1 MDIFLCYGNNARMAS
16 AKIPADLHA
25 SQEEA
30 VALSYWRGHMD
41 AKMDDLTRR
50 VSSIEGKINTI
61 HEDVQKIVVSL
72 EKRDATDG
80 QVKGILRWLAPDSA
94 AAIAIAVALIAV
106 ALRFIP

>member
-1 MDIFLCYGNNARMAS
+1 M
-16 AKIPADLHA
+16 
-25 SQEEA
+25 
-30 VALSYWRGHMD
+30 
-41 AKMDDLTRR
+41 
-50 VSSIEGKINTI
+50 
-61 HEDVQKIVVSL
+61 SL

>member
-1 MDIFLCYGNNARMAS
+1 MAKAR
-16 AKIPADLHA
+16 IPMSPQPSEDEGAD
-25 SQEEA
+25 
-30 VALSYWRGHMD
+30 LSYWRGHMD

-50 VSSIEGKINTI
+50 VSSIEDKVNTI

-94 AAIAIAVALIAV
+94 AAIAIIVAVIAI

>member
-1 MDIFLCYGNNARMAS
+1 MAKAR
-16 AKIPADLHA
+16 IPTSPQPSEEEGAD
-25 SQEEA
+25 
-30 VALSYWRGHMD
+30 LSYWRGHMD

-50 VSSIEGKINTI
+50 VSNIEDKVTTI

-80 QVKGILRWLAPDSA
+80 QVKGLIRWIAPDSA
-94 AAIAIAVALIAV
+94 VAIAIIVGIVAI